1 MLLLCRHSLSL
12 SMFGIKLLVISTPL
26 LINILFLY
34 IQFMKFNQLTGLELT
49 WEILHTMW
57 LTRFSSLCSMADFVA
72 LACVEVTD
80 YTMERGEIEGC
91 MFTAYLIKDFYT
103 YLFVTRNF

>member
-1 MLLLCRHSLSL
+1 MQ
-12 SMFGIKLLVISTPL
+12 I
-26 LINILFLY
+26 
-34 IQFMKFNQLTGLELT
+34 MKFNQLTGLELT

-91 MFTAYLIKDFYT
+91 MFTAYLKIFIHIFLSQEILEQSNLI
-103 YLFVTRNF
+103 LFNGFRYCFLIYIN

>member
-1 MLLLCRHSLSL
+1 MQ
-12 SMFGIKLLVISTPL
+12 I
-26 LINILFLY
+26 
-34 IQFMKFNQLTGLELT
+34 MKFNQLTGLELT

-80 YTMERGEIEGC
+80 YTMEQGEIEGC
-91 MFTAYLIKDFYT
+91 MFTVTAYLKIFIHIFLSQKILEQSNRILFNGFQNFYLI
-103 YLFVTRNF
+103 YIN

>member
-1 MLLLCRHSLSL
+1 MQ
-12 SMFGIKLLVISTPL
+12 I
-26 LINILFLY
+26 
-34 IQFMKFNQLTGLELT
+34 MKFNRLTGLELT

-91 MFTAYLIKDFYT
+91 MLTAYLKIFIYI
-103 YLFVTRNF
+103 YLFATRNS